1 MPARPAFV
9 ATGSASTGALFESIF
24 PPRSDRTLPRRECIW
39 VNPVTDLGTGEE
51 EIRMTSAGA
60 GAATNVGVGVTTIDG
75 VGVIIGGDDFL
86 EDRGP
91 TGAGSQVL
99 RWVKKRKYNSVDAEK
114 MGNRNRAEFI
124 LWMLR
129 LFAFTVD

>member
-39 VNPVTDLGTGEE
+39 GNPATDLGTGEE

-91 TGAGSQVL
+91 PRFCVGSKRGRTTAL
-99 RWVKKRKYNSVDAEK
+99 TLKKWEIEIAPNSFY
-114 MGNRNRAEFI
+114 GC
-124 LWMLR
+124 
-129 LFAFTVD
+129 